1 MSIKEEA
8 IQLID
13 NLPDN
18 EVVKVIAFIRGSHGN
33 RADENERSSA
43 MKGLEILQSFAGI
56 IPSDLD
62 TDELLNN
69 HREEKYGSTA

>member
-13 NLPDN
+13 NMPDN
-18 EVVKVIAFIRGSHGN
+18 EVVKVVAFIRGSHGKNANEN
-33 RADENERSSA
+33 RRSSA
-43 MKGLEILQSFAGI
+43 MKGLEVLQSFAGV

-62 TDELLNN
+62 TNELLNS
-69 HREEKYGSTA
+69 HREEKYGSIA